1 MGRQFTQ
8 LGMIRR
14 WPVTSVAVR
23 IVVDLSNG
31 TVDLSDPDA
40 FDRFSVDLVGEGSEE
55 ALAAV
60 VERSGLG
67 GLTADGTHLAVDPV
81 GLRRLAGAAVTPA
94 WEAGFEGMC
103 AYAAGKGW
111 VEADGAILAHIE
123 RPDGAA

>member
-1 MGRQFTQ
+1 M
-8 LGMIRR
+8 
-14 WPVTSVAVR
+14 AVR

-31 TVDLSDPDA
+31 SIELSQPDA
-40 FDRFSVDLVGEGSEE
+40 FDRFSVDVVGEGSEE
-55 ALAAV
+55 ALAAAV
-60 VERSGLG
+60 DRSGLG
-67 GLTADGTHLAVDPV
+67 RLTADGTHVAVEPA

-111 VEADGAILAHIE
+111 VEADGAIRAHIE